1 MTNDKPKSHAESAQ
15 FHMRFA
21 IMMLNCGRTEEA
33 NQAFDKAD
41 SQLARAIAAEQPEPE
56 ETPILDQ
63 IINEFDEMANG
74 PSDTQTKQEPS
85 A

>member
-1 MTNDKPKSHAESAQ
+1 MTTDKTQSHAEAAQ

-41 SQLARAIAAEQPEPE
+41 SQLAQAIAAEQE
-56 ETPILDQ
+56 Q
-63 IINEFDEMANG
+63 
-74 PSDTQTKQEPS
+74 S

>member
-1 MTNDKPKSHAESAQ
+1 MTNDKPKSHAEQAQ

-41 SQLARAIAAEQPEPE
+41 SQLARAIAAEQP
-56 ETPILDQ
+56 ILDQ
-63 IINEFDEMANG
+63 IINEFDDMANG
-74 PSDTQTKQEPS
+74 PSDTQTKPEAS

>member
-41 SQLARAIAAEQPEPE
+41 SQLARAIAAEQEA
-56 ETPILDQ
+56 T
-63 IINEFDEMANG
+63 A
-74 PSDTQTKQEPS
+74 
-85 A
+85 

>member
-41 SQLARAIAAEQPEPE
+41 SQLARAIAAEQE

-63 IINEFDEMANG
+63 IIAEFDDMANG
-74 PSDTQTKQEPS
+74 PSDTQTKQGPTE
-85 A
+85 